1 MMAFFTFFILH
12 PVVPLRSAKKKKRTI
27 MEISAL
33 TAKGLALLNDAS
45 LISQELFESLLT
57 FTVDNLL
64 RSPNAAS
71 ITGPTRD
78 HDATVDPIAQLAG
91 ASRGAAK
98 EAGAALSTLLLEAA
112 KHDLTS
118 TELSSALEDEDEG
131 VDQDDRPTGSGLQRP
146 HLIDERREAVV
157 GEYERMKPHL
167 RRNLA
172 SIGKHFEV
180 VTKAEWKLECVVRDK
195 FVDRRGEVRFVVTLR
210 GPSEDHEDGSSDG
223 SERGEAGP
231 VTTFACNVDQ
241 LQDLVAKLKNAC
253 KGLER
258 VTQT

>member
-1 MMAFFTFFILH
+1 
-12 PVVPLRSAKKKKRTI
+12 
-27 MEISAL
+27 L
-33 TAKGLALLNDAS
+33 TANGLALLNDNS
-45 LISQELFESLLT
+45 LISHELFESLLT

-64 RSPNAAS
+64 HSPNAAS
-71 ITGPTRD
+71 VSAPN
-78 HDATVDPIAQLAG
+78 DAALDPIAHLAG

-131 VDQDDRPTGSGLQRP
+131 VVGEDTPTGSGLQRP
-146 HLIDERREAVV
+146 FLMEERREAVV
-157 GEYERMKPHL
+157 GEYERIKPHL
-167 RRNLA
+167 RRSLA
-172 SIGKHFEV
+172 SIGKHFAV
-180 VTKAEWKLECVVRDK
+180 VTEADWKLECVVRDK
-195 FVDRRGEVRFVVTLR
+195 FVDRRGDVRFVVTLS
-210 GPSEDHEDGSSDG
+210 GPSDRRDEASSEAE
-223 SERGEAGP
+223 EREVRQ
-231 VTTFACNVDQ
+231 VTKFACSVDQ